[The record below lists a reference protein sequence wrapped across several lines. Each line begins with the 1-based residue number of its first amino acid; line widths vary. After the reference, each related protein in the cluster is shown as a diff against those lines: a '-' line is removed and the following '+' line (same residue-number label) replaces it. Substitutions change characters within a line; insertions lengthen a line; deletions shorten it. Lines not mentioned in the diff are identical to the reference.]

1 MSPLFSK
8 SESSSTRSSPKLE
21 TCSDMGDSANKSWS
35 AKPTKESLKLFKK
48 YSKIQNFVQSSSSC
62 SISPSNSLNP
72 VTSSSPP
79 ASVSPQLRRSSSA
92 SRHKTMSPLPIPA
105 NTSVSTSPDN
115 AVLSNSTDSSRSFAS
130 PPKSL
135 SQAFKSFPI
144 SAIGSESFVQG
155 SSDQSDSQ
163 SRSNSQNRT
172 SSRNHPVSLPSHP
185 PSVVAFNTN
194 TFASNTPNRDTP
206 ASSVVSSSKFP
217 SNDDRSVADVWATF
231 YKFASTSRQT
241 DSLIYANPRK
251 EAYLQ
256 SPHTDRNPTS
266 RQVIELWTMTALRF
280 LLKGRLLFSPEK
292 AGSSCDSVLD
302 IQGLFRDQWSW
313 QVALDNPASVIYGF
327 YVSHSLLAK
336 NQKSEKPK
344 HDSLSNSSIRL
355 NSQSPELS
363 QATSKNSVNST
374 QDPSNTNHKKTD
386 SLNFHVSHSEN
397 TGPPSSLDP
406 PLSPKSMPVASFSDQ
421 IPTLPLSSAAL
432 AAPAPSG
439 TLPGSSRRKS
449 SVAYD
454 SDHSISPRSSA
465 MNINALQSVSEPAS
479 KAQVSKS
486 PPPPGSKPGGPFG
499 TLSLSLDNGSNFNS
513 QPRRPSGQFNFDSSR
528 RLSNIMISPMNLGG
542 DSQPG
547 RRESTTNEH
556 GRRMST
562 TAAIPLNSSVALS
575 ACSNNNSNTFANNT
589 NSNSNLLEIPAD
601 NSTAPH
607 SIAFTNSDPF
617 ARRPSYARS
626 TSSGVLPGSS
636 SRRLST
642 SSFANSVH
650 SSNNHFMHPGSGS
663 GISSAAQSRRS
674 SAVSVSSPL
683 VNEITRASLSGPS
696 TLTKQQQYQTRSRQN
711 SVATNNS
718 ININNQSQDGPFPS
732 YSGSPRASN
741 ATFLATDIKVSSSTP
756 SITPVCTHSEQDSL
770 YSKTPGPS
778 ATAINRVSK
787 LFDENTRSSLSSVS
801 SASQKDS
808 LPEYPFQVTENDES
822 SLKRLLF
829 PLAQTEAAIPKGPA
843 NYIPCGG
850 QSLVEM
856 PFEDNT
862 FDVIS
867 AKSLWCTIK
876 KDDWV
881 PVLKEL
887 YRVLKPG
894 GYVELIVCDFEI
906 LNATPKDKY
915 WWSLLRDSVEAQ
927 GMDPCPTANVPKHL
941 YDAGYEE
948 VTQSLIT
955 LPRGWGG
962 QIGHLTEFLTLCYSE
977 ALFRIFS
984 GLPPEA
990 IDQFRMDTR
999 LPLEDGQYPAKQ
1011 LAFVYASKPNNKKQA
1026 ENSELDKRDGLENI
1040 KPDVKDESANLKETI
1055 EDENSQAQDCS
1066 SNDPT
1071 VLFLD
1076 AETGLEP
1083 EIAKL

>member
-1 MSPLFSK
+1 MSPFFSK

-35 AKPTKESLKLFKK
+35 SKPSKESLKLFKK
-48 YSKIQNFVQSSSSC
+48 YSKIQNFVQSSSST

-72 VTSSSPP
+72 VSSSSPP

-92 SRHKTMSPLPIPA
+92 SRYKTMSPLPIPA
-105 NTSVSTSPDN
+105 NTSVSTSSDN
-115 AVLSNSTDSSRSFAS
+115 TVFSNSIDSLRSFAS

-135 SQAFKSFPI
+135 SQASKSFPI

-155 SSDQSDSQ
+155 PSDQSDSQ

-172 SSRNHPVSLPSHP
+172 NSRNLPVCLPSHP

-206 ASSVVSSSKFP
+206 ASSFVSSSKFP

-280 LLKGRLLFSPEK
+280 LLKDRLLFSPETS
-292 AGSSCDSVLD
+292 GSNCDSVLD

-327 YVSHSLLAK
+327 YVSQSLLAK
-336 NQKSEKPK
+336 NQKSEKLK

-363 QATSKNSVNST
+363 QATPKNGANSI
-374 QDPSNTNHKKTD
+374 QDPLNTNHKKTD
-386 SLNFHVSHSEN
+386 SSNFDVSPSEN
-397 TGPPSSLDP
+397 TGTPSSLEP

-421 IPTLPLSSAAL
+421 IPELPLSSAAL
-432 AAPAPSG
+432 AAPAASG
-439 TLPGSSRRKS
+439 TLSGSSRRKS

-465 MNINALQSVSEPAS
+465 MNINALQSVSEPAF
-479 KAQVSKS
+479 KAQASKS
-486 PPPPGSKPGGPFG
+486 PPAPGPKPGGPFG
-499 TLSLSLDNGSNFNS
+499 TLSLSLDNGPNFNS
-513 QPRRPSGQFNFDSSR
+513 QPRKPSGQFNFDSSR

-575 ACSNNNSNTFANNT
+575 ACSNNNSNTFTTNT
-589 NSNSNLLEIPAD
+589 NNNSSHLEIPAD
-601 NSTAPH
+601 TSTASH

-617 ARRPSYARS
+617 ARRPSYVRS
-626 TSSGVLPGSS
+626 TSSSMLPGNS
-636 SRRLST
+636 SRRPST
-642 SSFANSVH
+642 SSFSNSVH
-650 SSNNHFMHPGSGS
+650 SSNNYFMHPGSGS
-663 GISSAAQSRRS
+663 GLSSAAPSRRS

-696 TLTKQQQYQTRSRQN
+696 TLTKQQQYQSRSRQN

-718 ININNQSQDGPFPS
+718 ININQSQDSPFPS

-741 ATFLATDIKVSSSTP
+741 ATFLATDIKASSSTP

-778 ATAINRVSK
+778 TTAINKVSK

-801 SASQKDS
+801 STSQKDS

-829 PLAQTEAAIPKGPA
+829 PSAQTEAAIPKGPA

-881 PVLKEL
+881 PVLKEF

-948 VTQSLIT
+948 VTQALIT

-1011 LAFVYASKPNNKKQA
+1011 LMFVYASKPNNKNHA
-1026 ENSELDKRDGLENI
+1026 ENSELDKRDSLENI
-1040 KPDVKDESANLKETI
+1040 KLDVKDESENLTETI
-1055 EDENSQAQDCS
+1055 QDRNSQPPDCS
-1066 SNDPT
+1066 SNDPAG
-1071 VLFLD
+1071 LFLD

-1083 EIAKL
+1083 EIARL